1 MFFEM
6 AKNYKENAEEIEVLV
21 LKAQKGNQ
29 EAFAELYDIFIDLI
43 YRYVY
48 YRVNQADVEDVVENI
63 FLKIWENVRKYRQQ
77 KNTHFSSWIF
87 RIAHNMVIDYY
98 RSNKVHEYDELDLN
112 LVDHDR
118 EHNPIRKTQ
127 DSLNQRDL
135 KAALT
140 KVKKQYRDILI
151 YKFIN
156 ELSNK
161 EVSQIL
167 KKSEG
172 SLRIL
177 QFRALRALK
186 KELIEMGISYKF

>member
-1 MFFEM
+1 M

>member
-6 AKNYKENAEEIEVLV
+6 AKDYKENAEEIEVLV

-29 EAFAELYDIFIDLI
+29 EAFAELYDVFIDPI

-63 FLKIWENVRKYRQQ
+63 FLKIWENVRKYRRQ
-77 KNTHFSSWIF
+77 KNTRFSSWIF

-112 LVDHDR
+112 LVDHNR

-156 ELSNK
+156 EFSNK
-161 EVSQIL
+161 EISQIL